1 MWFTSHCASARLVL
15 FSFTNRKHDDVA
27 FNDRPAALLLPLR
40 DASLCIHGRS
50 LEQALSARLASDEN
64 MARAGCRAGGYRVSN
79 AISATPTFDEA
90 HYKAL
95 ITSALPGRLRSGR
108 APDHLFPACHG
119 LK

>member
-50 LEQALSARLASDEN
+50 LEQPLSARLASDEN
-64 MARAGCRAGGYRVSN
+64 MWLEQGVEQAVTALVTP
-79 AISATPTFDEA
+79 SAPPQPLTKHTTRP
-90 HYKAL
+90 
-95 ITSALPGRLRSGR
+95 
-108 APDHLFPACHG
+108 
-119 LK
+119 